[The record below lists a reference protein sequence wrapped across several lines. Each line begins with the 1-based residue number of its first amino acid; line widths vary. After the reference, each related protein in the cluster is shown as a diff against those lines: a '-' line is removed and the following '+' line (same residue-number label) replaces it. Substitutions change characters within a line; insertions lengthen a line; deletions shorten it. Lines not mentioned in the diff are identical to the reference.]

1 MQLLLQIENVS
12 RRETLKPS
20 KKTFMDSASS
30 PRTTFKNYV
39 TWIGYKNLP
48 EASLSFGKIAKNLI
62 SRWVYFII

>member
-1 MQLLLQIENVS
+1 MQLFPQIENVS

-39 TWIGYKNLP
+39 TWIGCKNLA
-48 EASLSFGKIAKNLI
+48 EASLSFGKISKNLI
-62 SRWVYFII
+62 SGWVYFII